1 MPCKDNPV
9 LSCDLVLGDGR
20 PELGGAVVG
29 VCGDEVGVGRA
40 QRLQELGHDGGG
52 VLGQGQVVLDKCTLI
67 TFTRLL
73 QSLLLTLKVLGLSPC
88 TRSPTSWY
96 FL

>member
-9 LSCDLVLGDGR
+9 LSCHLILGDGR

-29 VCGDEVGVGRA
+29 VCGDEVSVGRA

-67 TFTRLL
+67 TL
-73 QSLLLTLKVLGLSPC
+73 QCCYSHCYSP
-88 TRSPTSWY
+88 
-96 FL
+96 